1 MTRNP
6 SRLTKRPYDVLIIGG
21 GIYGVCIAWD
31 AILRG
36 LSVALVERGDFGHA
50 TSANSLRIIHG
61 GLRYLQHGDIRR
73 LRRST
78 YERTV
83 FMRIAPHL
91 VHPLPILIPTY
102 RHLMR
107 GRAIFSLA
115 LLANQLITFDKYAW
129 GTLQQQLPR
138 GGIISRAEC
147 LRRLPGVEDRGL
159 TGGVVVYDCQM
170 SSSERLVLAFVR
182 SAARAGADLANY
194 VEVTE
199 LLREGDRIGGVKARE
214 VLTGDELVIRAKVV
228 VNASGPWSDWI
239 LHLLNG
245 PVPRRRLTLSK
256 AFNLLISPQLI
267 REYAVGVYS
276 QRHFKARGIILNKG
290 TRLLFITP
298 WQNRSLIGT
307 AHLPY
312 AGEPDNFRVTEEEM
326 QALLEEVNKAYPGA
340 GLNLENICHAYAGL
354 LPANA
359 HGTDDVQLAKR
370 YHLYDHTQQDGLDG
384 LISVV
389 GVKLTEARYV
399 AEKAVD
405 LAFSKL
411 DRTPPPSSTA
421 STPLDGGHIGKLETF
436 VAQEVR
442 RRSGELSAEV
452 VQGLIAAYGS
462 AYGEVLQYRDD
473 DADVRQPIT
482 EMSSLSKAEIL
493 HAIREEMAVKL
504 ADVIFRRT
512 SLGMAESPGYLDL
525 EGCGAIMAQELG
537 WSAAKVQSEVEETRA
552 VLIRSLQSL

>member
-6 SRLTKRPYDVLIIGG
+6 PRLTKLPYDVLVIGG

-91 VHPLPILIPTY
+91 VHPLPVLIPTY

-115 LLANQLITFDKYAW
+115 LLANQLITFDEHPW
-129 GTLQQQLPR
+129 GNSQQRLPR
-138 GGIISRAEC
+138 GGFISRAEC
-147 LRRLPGVEDRGL
+147 LRRFPGVEDREL

-182 SAARAGADLANY
+182 SAARVGADLANY

-199 LLREGDRIGGVKARE
+199 LLREGDRIGGVKARD
-214 VLTGDELVIRAKVV
+214 VLTGDELIIRAKVV

-245 PVPRRRLTLSK
+245 PAPRRRLALSK

-276 QRHFKARGIILNKG
+276 QRPFKDRDTVLSKG

-298 WQNRSLIGT
+298 WQKRSLIGT

-312 AGEPDNFRVTEEEM
+312 AGEPDHFRVTEEET
-326 QALLEEVNKAYPGA
+326 QALLEEINKGYPGA
-340 GLNLENICHAYAGL
+340 GLKLDNIRHIYAGL
-354 LPANA
+354 VPADG
-359 HGTDDVQLAKR
+359 HGTDDVQLARR
-370 YHLYDHTQQDGLDG
+370 YHLFDHAQQDGLDG

-389 GVKLTEARYV
+389 GVKFTEARYV

-405 LAFSKL
+405 LVFRKL
-411 DRTPPPSSTA
+411 DRTPPPPMTA
-421 STPLDGGHIGKLETF
+421 STPLDGGDIGPLDTY

-442 RRSGELSAEV
+442 RRSGEWSADV
-452 VQGLIAAYGS
+452 VRGLVSSYGS
-462 AYGEVLQYRDD
+462 AYGEVLQYLDS
-473 DADVRQPIT
+473 DADASQPIT
-482 EMSSLSKAEIL
+482 QVSALGKAEIL

-512 SLGMAESPGYLDL
+512 SLGMAESPKYH
-525 EGCGAIMAQELG
+525 EQESCAKIMAQELG
-537 WSAAKVQSEVEETRA
+537 WSPTKVQSEVEETRA
-552 VLIRSLQSL
+552 VLIRSL